1 MNMLKPVKQ
10 NSFVPSAA
18 VSPFVND
25 EMHHDSF
32 FHPNL
37 GGVIKGGMSN
47 HYPMTIMSLA
57 GLGANDDEI
66 KRFRQTW
73 PKHRS
78 HVETELGLIDKSEIT
93 LDNWKDYLGQT
104 SRLLEFRRVFTQRIV
119 MSGAKEFVT
128 EALEQMKLGLPM
140 GLFHPLIQLSFAVIH
155 GDNKLIANALAYFA
169 IRYKNLYRN
178 YPELSLSD
186 TAKPLLSD
194 TLEPVLLNIKASST
208 WADINQDID
217 KVVVSFQPSGGSL
230 YICEQ
235 LCGESTIQQLAFSH
249 GFMINEQNLKNKI
262 AEISQMAIRL
272 YLAEPALTT
281 LHAVTAC
288 QALADLTLRFGTD
301 KKSSKTYSKLWSL
314 YWIWLTGL
322 YLEKGFPAD
331 LPCVKDNK
339 ISFDSWEIIAKNARN
354 IPEVHLIKMVYS
366 CKWLY
371 ENIEHNELYRVAA
384 MNILKEQ
391 NAHPTIIRWTR
402 DESL

>member
-1 MNMLKPVKQ
+1 MNMLQADKQ
-10 NSFVPSAA
+10 ETFVPSAA

-37 GGVIKGGMSN
+37 GGVTKSGMSN

-66 KRFRQTW
+66 KRFRQAW
-73 PKHRS
+73 PRYRS
-78 HVETELGLIDKSEIT
+78 NVETELGLIDKSEIT
-93 LDNWKDYLGQT
+93 LDNWKDYLGQA
-104 SRLLEFRRVFTQRIV
+104 SRLLEFRRVFSLGIV
-119 MSGAKEFVT
+119 TFGAKEFVT
-128 EALEQMKLGLPM
+128 EALEQMKWGLPM
-140 GLFHPLIQLSFAVIH
+140 GLFHPLIQLSFAVIQ

-169 IRYKNLYRN
+169 IRYHNL

-186 TAKPLLSD
+186 TADLLLPDIS
-194 TLEPVLLNIKASST
+194 ASST
-208 WADINQDID
+208 WADINLNID
-217 KVVVSFQPSGGSL
+217 KVTVGFQPRGGSL
-230 YICEQ
+230 HICEQ

-249 GFMINEQNLKNKI
+249 GFVINEQNLKNRI
-262 AEISQMAIRL
+262 AEISQLAIRL

-288 QALADLTLRFGTD
+288 QALADLTLRFGSD

-322 YLEKGFPAD
+322 YLEKGFPAE
-331 LPCVKDNK
+331 LPSVKDNN
-339 ISFDSWEIIAKNARN
+339 ISFDSWEVIAEKARN

-371 ENIEHNELYRVAA
+371 ENIEDNELYRVAA
-384 MNILKEQ
+384 INMLKEQ

-402 DESL
+402 NESI

>member
-1 MNMLKPVKQ
+1 MNMPKPDEL
-10 NSFVPSAA
+10 NSFVPSAT

-37 GGVIKGGMSN
+37 GGVTKGGMSN

-78 HVETELGLIDKSEIT
+78 NVETELGLIDKSKIT
-93 LDNWKDYLGQT
+93 LDNWKDYLGQA
-104 SRLLEFRRVFTQRIV
+104 SRLLEFRRVFSLGIV
-119 MSGAKEFVT
+119 TFGAKEFVT

-169 IRYKNLYRN
+169 IRYHNLY
-178 YPELSLSD
+178 PEFLLSD
-186 TAKPLLSD
+186 TAELL
-194 TLEPVLLNIKASST
+194 LPNISASST
-208 WADINQDID
+208 WADINQNID
-217 KVVVSFQPSGGSL
+217 KVTVGFQPRGGSL
-230 YICEQ
+230 HICEQ

-249 GFMINEQNLKNKI
+249 GFVINEQNLENKI
-262 AEISQMAIRL
+262 AEISQLAIRL

-288 QALADLTLRFGTD
+288 QALADLTLRFGAD
-301 KKSSKTYSKLWSL
+301 KKMFKTYSKLWSL
-314 YWIWLTGL
+314 YWVWLTGL
-322 YLEKGFPAD
+322 YLEKGFPAE
-331 LPCVKDNK
+331 LPSVKDNN
-339 ISFDSWEIIAKNARN
+339 ISFESWEAMAKKARN
-354 IPEVHLIKMVYS
+354 IHEVHLIKMIYS

-391 NAHPTIIRWTR
+391 NTHPTTIRWTR
-402 DESL
+402 YESL